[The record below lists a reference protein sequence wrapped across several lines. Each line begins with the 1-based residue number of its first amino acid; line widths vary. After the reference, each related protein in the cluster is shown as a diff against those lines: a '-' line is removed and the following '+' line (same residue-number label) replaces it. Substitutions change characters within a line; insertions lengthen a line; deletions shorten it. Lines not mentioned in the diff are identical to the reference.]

1 MSSDLVKCM
10 MTFIFGREL
19 IMGELFRKNHL
30 IWTISA
36 FLLMFAVFLYI
47 KPSIAFDLDGSI
59 KPFGVRKR
67 GSTVFPLWWWTI
79 LFAAISRI
87 GVSCASGYSV

>member
-1 MSSDLVKCM
+1 
-10 MTFIFGREL
+10 
-19 IMGELFRKNHL
+19 MGELFRKNHL

-36 FLLMFAVFLYI
+36 FLLIFAVFLYI
-47 KPSIAFDLDGSI
+47 KPSIAFNSDGSI

-67 GSTVFPLWWWTI
+67 GSTVFPVWWWTI

-87 GVSCASGYSV
+87 GVSYASNYSV